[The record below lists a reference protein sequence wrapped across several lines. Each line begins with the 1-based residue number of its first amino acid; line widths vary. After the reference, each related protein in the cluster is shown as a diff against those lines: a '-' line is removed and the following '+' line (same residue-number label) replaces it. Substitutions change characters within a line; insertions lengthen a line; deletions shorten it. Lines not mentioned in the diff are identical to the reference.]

1 MSKRYNRVMNTS
13 SLHVL
18 YEDNHLLVVNKPA
31 GVVTQGANPETPSL
45 FHMAAQYIKHKYNK
59 PGNVYLGITSRLDA
73 PTTGVV
79 AIART
84 SKAAGRLMIQFR
96 DREVEKTYWAVVAG
110 RLAPSSGEWTDYLA
124 PDKRHR
130 SVNVARPTDPEA
142 TEARLRYRV
151 LEQLADRALVEV
163 QLLTGRKHQIR
174 VQFAH
179 RGHPVWG
186 DIKYGGPG
194 GFTPGIALHARRL
207 KFTHPVRQE
216 PVEVTAPLPRSWQ
229 RLGLG
234 GKWTG

>member
-1 MSKRYNRVMNTS
+1 MNTS

-31 GVVTQGANPETPSL
+31 GVVTQGANPDTPSL
-45 FHMAAQYIKHKYNK
+45 FRMAAEYIKQKYNK

-84 SKAAGRLMIQFR
+84 SKAAGRLMVQFR

-110 RLAPSSGEWTDYLA
+110 RLKPSTGEWTDYIA

-130 SVNVARPTDPEA
+130 SVNIARAADAEA
-142 TEARLRYRV
+142 KEARLRYRV
-151 LEQLADRALVEV
+151 LEQLPDRALVEV
-163 QLLTGRKHQIR
+163 ELLTGRKHQIR
-174 VQFAH
+174 AQFAH
-179 RGHPVWG
+179 RGHPIWG

-194 GFTPGIALHARRL
+194 GFGPGIALHARRL
-207 KFTHPVRQE
+207 KFTHPVRKE
-216 PVEVTAPLPRSWQ
+216 PLVVTAPLPRSWQ
-229 RLGLG
+229 RLGFKLPADR
-234 GKWTG
+234 